1 MVSSVTP
8 STSTDINNT
17 NRYFFKLKEALSN
30 SKQFANFLS
39 VNNLVELADEP
50 ILHVRWQGQAICF
63 VSSANRYQYR
73 STSDSLR
80 AWTIRQQQMTN
91 IYIIQGQLW
100 ISG

>member
-50 ILHVRWQGQAICF
+50 ILHVR
-63 VSSANRYQYR
+63 
-73 STSDSLR
+73 
-80 AWTIRQQQMTN
+80 
-91 IYIIQGQLW
+91 
-100 ISG
+100 